1 VQYYWDKAMNKYVAA
16 VVCCAI
22 IFSIMPST
30 VSAQTVEKKTPR
42 KYDKLLT
49 AVESFAKL
57 NAQIE
62 IREREFKIL
71 APFVNDVVLYADQ
84 LRGVCDAVC
93 HRTIAKYRPK
103 LYKSLEALSESNRRY
118 RALYPNITERNA
130 MLMNEIKGVGYRSTE
145 QEKERAIASLNRLN
159 LESLYHY
166 RAYASTYKSAD
177 KAMLSLATTS
187 DFVMIV
193 NSLASTTDRLVKSGN
208 AQPSMGITIGN
219 LKKKIPDIRARIKA
233 LEDRRQSIVCTAT
246 LAKDY
251 SVAVRCLP

>member
-1 VQYYWDKAMNKYVAA
+1 MNKHIAA
-16 VVCCAI
+16 VLCCAI
-22 IFSIMPST
+22 IFSIIPG
-30 VSAQTVEKKTPR
+30 VVGAQATEKTPR

-49 AVESFAKL
+49 AVESFARL

-71 APFVNDVVLYADQ
+71 APFVNEVIIYADQ
-84 LRGVCDAVC
+84 LKGVCDPKCLKSVNN
-93 HRTIAKYRPK
+93 YRPK

-118 RALYPNITERNA
+118 RALVPNITERNA
-130 MLMNEIKGVGYRSTE
+130 FLMAEIKGVGYRSTE
-145 QEKERAIASLNRLN
+145 QEKEKAIISLNRLD

-193 NSLASTTDRLVKSGN
+193 TSLASTTDRLVKEGKVE
-208 AQPSMGITIGN
+208 ASMSTKIGDIKN
-219 LKKKIPDIRARIKA
+219 RIPGIRARIKA
-233 LEDRRQSIVCTAT
+233 LEDRRQSLVCTAT

-251 SVAVRCLP
+251 SVGVKCVPSF